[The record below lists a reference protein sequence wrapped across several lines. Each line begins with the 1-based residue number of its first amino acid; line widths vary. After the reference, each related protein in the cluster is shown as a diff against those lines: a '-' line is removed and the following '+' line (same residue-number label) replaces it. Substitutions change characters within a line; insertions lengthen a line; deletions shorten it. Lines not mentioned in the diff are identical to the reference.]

1 MKDLTWAVVSEW
13 VDDAIAVNDAEVISA
28 MA

>member
-13 VDDAIAVNDAEVISA
+13 IDGAIAVNDAEVISA